1 MKVLLLGRNGQ
12 VGSAVARALGPQH
25 DLIAL
30 GRAELDL
37 MTPGAVA
44 AAVRA
49 VRPDLIVNAAAW
61 TAVDRA
67 EAEPDAA
74 HRVNAGAVAE
84 LAAAADGAPVIHYST
99 DYVFAGEGD
108 TPFRETDPTGPL
120 NVYGASKRA
129 GEQALAQ
136 AGSPH
141 IVLRTSWVHAPG
153 HANFI
158 ATMLRLAAERDSLR
172 VVADQVGAPTS
183 AGLIAAVTA
192 RLVER
197 YAAAKPPPSGLYHL
211 AAAGAVSWHAYAVHL
226 VAAARDL
233 GHPLRCRPD
242 AIAAITSADYPQP
255 ARRPRNSRLACE
267 KLEALL
273 GTPLPDWREGVRDTL
288 LAQLGVPA

>member
-1 MKVLLLGRNGQ
+1 MNILLLGSRGQ
-12 VGSAVARALGPQH
+12 VGSAVATALALGH
-25 DLIAL
+25 RVTAL

-37 MTPGAVA
+37 MNQGAIT

-49 VRPDLIVNAAAW
+49 ARPDLIINAAAW

-84 LAAAADGAPVIHYST
+84 LAAAARGAPVIHYST
-99 DYVFAGEGD
+99 DYVFDGRGT

-120 NVYGASKRA
+120 NAYGASKLA
-129 GEQALAQ
+129 GERALAQ
-136 AGSPH
+136 SGSPH
-141 IVLRTSWVHAPG
+141 IILRTSWVHAPG

-158 ATMLRLAAERDSLR
+158 ATMLRLASERDSLQ

-183 AGLIAAVTA
+183 AALIAEVTA
-192 RLVER
+192 RLVQLYTE
-197 YAAAKPPPSGLYHL
+197 ATPPPSGLYHL
-211 AAAGAVSWHAYAVHL
+211 AASGLVSWHGYAVQL
-226 VAAARDL
+226 VRMAAEL

-242 AIAAITSADYPQP
+242 AIEPIASVDYPQP
-255 ARRPRNSRLACE
+255 ARRPLNSRLDCG

-273 GTPLPDWREGVRDTL
+273 GTPLPDWRIGVRDTL